1 MNIFGWKSTGRGLL
15 RPAKTRVQ
23 QDRLSGIRGYGV
35 PSLGDWPRNYE
46 AQMREGYLSNAI
58 AQRAVRLIAEGLASA
73 PLTSTDAQALR
84 LVQATSAG
92 QALIETVAT
101 HLLLHGNAYIE
112 ILSGMDGRPAEL
124 FALRP
129 ERMTIE
135 ADVRGWPVAY
145 VYKAGD
151 FASRLPADSVIHI
164 RSIHPLDDHYGLGC
178 LGAASGAVATHNAA
192 TRWNKALL
200 DNAARPSGALVY
212 EMGESGT
219 LSGEQYTRLKEELA
233 ASFQGAGNAG
243 RPMLLEGGLKW
254 QAMALTPAEM
264 DFAGLK
270 EAAAREISLAFGVPP
285 VLLGLPGDATYAN
298 YREANRA
305 LWNQSIIPLA
315 RKMLAAIGEGL
326 APYFAGLQLDIDLD
340 AIPALAE
347 DRERLWA
354 QVGAADFL
362 TAEEKRAAVGLG
374 PVDPVPEISSETGVT
389 EFKFN
394 PWHDTENGQFTF
406 DGQGQRFAG
415 GGGSFGGGGASG
427 SWSKPKQK
435 NPQVKPKPRQK
446 VSVAPLPLPIPRRPA
461 VVTSPKTE
469 PKNIRLTE
477 PTSSR
482 PADVPK
488 QVKPTGTPPAK
499 RSTGLLKVAAAAAA
513 ATAAAAARAAAA
525 GKIVS
530 SIKVNGYDFG
540 TDISDRTA
548 LASGTLRRVP
558 DQPRSRSVQ
567 KNAGKPDRQ
576 QDDHGGHFIA
586 REFGG
591 PPIPQNHF
599 AQSGS
604 FNKGAYRRLE
614 LKLLKKLKQNQKVE
628 VEIRATYR
636 GPSRRP
642 DTIRV
647 DYYVDG
653 RHFFKIF
660 RNTPKGK

>member
-23 QDRLSGIRGYGV
+23 QDRLSGIRSYGV

-84 LVQATSAG
+84 LVQAMSAG
-92 QALIETVAT
+92 QALMETVAT

-151 FASRLPADSVIHI
+151 VASRLPADSVIHI

-362 TAEEKRAAVGLG
+362 TAEEKRGRGGAWGGAVRGTGTRLSHRFQNGVNMVENNLQGLL
-374 PVDPVPEISSETGVT
+374 EQASETGARRALARLGL
-389 EFKFN
+389 
-394 PWHDTENGQFTF
+394 D
-406 DGQGQRFAG
+406 D
-415 GGGSFGGGGASG
+415 ASAAKDMNELRELL
-427 SWSKPKQK
+427 SAW
-435 NPQVKPKPRQK
+435 R
-446 VSVAPLPLPIPRRPA
+446 
-461 VVTSPKTE
+461 
-469 PKNIRLTE
+469 
-477 PTSSR
+477 
-482 PADVPK
+482 D
-488 QVKPTGTPPAK
+488 AK
-499 RSTGLLKVAAAAAA
+499 RSARKAAIGWVVRMVLALLLIGLAVKLGLL
-513 ATAAAAARAAAA
+513 
-525 GKIVS
+525 GLVS
-530 SIKVNGYDFG
+530 
-540 TDISDRTA
+540 
-548 LASGTLRRVP
+548 
-558 DQPRSRSVQ
+558 Q
-567 KNAGKPDRQ
+567 
-576 QDDHGGHFIA
+576 
-586 REFGG
+586 
-591 PPIPQNHF
+591 
-599 AQSGS
+599 
-604 FNKGAYRRLE
+604 
-614 LKLLKKLKQNQKVE
+614 
-628 VEIRATYR
+628 
-636 GPSRRP
+636 
-642 DTIRV
+642 
-647 DYYVDG
+647 
-653 RHFFKIF
+653 
-660 RNTPKGK
+660 